1 MQLLIQKVHTI
12 SLHNSILRSHSF
24 GISQFRLRIQ
34 TAVADFLFPSH
45 SCTRAKKESGRIG
58 PKPSVRLHKKWRKC
72 FKKSYS
78 FSWWYTAHT
87 SWWYWVEGT
96 LLHCGRTAIIQ
107 NVLPKTLLLEIR
119 LKKYVGEREK
129 SYVASRFKKEC
140 LLCVRRD
147 LYVML
152 PLGSQ
157 ESRVDPALCAPQC
170 YRNEIRSSL
179 SKYFHVSVFRM

>member
-72 FKKSYS
+72 LKKVIVSPDGTRRTQVGGIELRGLC
-78 FSWWYTAHT
+78 FTAEELLSSRMCCLKHCC
-87 SWWYWVEGT
+87 WRLDWRNMWARERNLT
-96 LLHCGRTAIIQ
+96 LLPGSRK
-107 NVLPKTLLLEIR
+107 NVFYVWEEI
-119 LKKYVGEREK
+119 
-129 SYVASRFKKEC
+129 S
-140 LLCVRRD
+140 
-147 LYVML
+147 M
-152 PLGSQ
+152 
-157 ESRVDPALCAPQC
+157 
-170 YRNEIRSSL
+170 
-179 SKYFHVSVFRM
+179 